1 MLSKSKNE
9 TMQIKTNSIRL
20 TLILFSLTLGFSSQ
34 AINLANVKI
43 DSVKKDPPK
52 PELNTLFSLKKGS
65 GLKSWGFTAGPVVQF
80 GQLGAQQGFNFA
92 LHVNNQ
98 WSLGAGVLG
107 NMRGGDDRNMST
119 TLKPRQSFSGFQ
131 VEYSPKPN
139 SLIHVSFPLM
149 IGAIR
154 SEDPNYLMNQ
164 NPQNINPQMGN
175 PGPGFMNQK
184 DFDDDR
190 GMFKGPTAFGIQP
203 GVSLEL
209 NVFKYAK
216 LFGAVNYRFAA
227 GQNSTSDMK
236 GVSGQIGLKLGVFD
250 RPFKSKASPKK

>member
-1 MLSKSKNE
+1 
-9 TMQIKTNSIRL
+9 MQIKTNSIRL

-34 AINLANVKI
+34 AIHVVSTKLV
-43 DSVKKDPPK
+43 DTVKKDQPK
-52 PELNTLFSLKKGS
+52 TELKTLFSLKKGS
-65 GLKSWGFTAGPVVQF
+65 GIKSWGFTAGPVVQF

-92 LHVNNQ
+92 VHVNNQ
-98 WSLGAGVLG
+98 WSFGAGVLG
-107 NMRGGDDRNMST
+107 NMRGGDNRNMSN

-131 VEYSPKPN
+131 VEYTPKPN

-154 SEDPNYLMNQ
+154 SEDPNDLMNQ
-164 NPQNINPQMGN
+164 NSQYSNNPQFGT
-175 PGPGFMNQK
+175 PGPGFK
-184 DFDDDR
+184 DRDFDDDHRMFNR
-190 GMFKGPTAFGIQP
+190 GPGALGIQQ

-227 GQNSTSDMK
+227 GKNSTAEMK
-236 GVSGQIGLKLGVFD
+236 GVSGQIGLKLGIFD
-250 RPFKSKASPKK
+250 RPFKAKTGPKK

>member
-1 MLSKSKNE
+1 
-9 TMQIKTNSIRL
+9 MQIKTNSIRL

-34 AINLANVKI
+34 AIHFVSIKS
-43 DSVKKDPPK
+43 DTVKKENT
-52 PELNTLFSLKKGS
+52 ELNTLFSLKKGN
-65 GLKSWGFTAGPVVQF
+65 GLKSWGFTAGPVLQF
-80 GQLGAQQGFNFA
+80 GQLGFQQGVNFA
-92 LHVNNQ
+92 IHVNNQ
-98 WSLGAGVLG
+98 WSFGAGVLG

-131 VEYSPKPN
+131 VEYTPKPN

-149 IGAIR
+149 IGAIH

-175 PGPGFMNQK
+175 PSPPGFMNHD

-190 GMFKGPTAFGIQP
+190 GMFNRGPAAFGIQP
-203 GVSLEL
+203 GLSLEL

-250 RPFKSKASPKK
+250 RPFKAKASPKK

>member
-1 MLSKSKNE
+1 MKN
-9 TMQIKTNSIRL
+9 MQIKTNSIRL

-34 AINLANVKI
+34 AIHFVPIKS
-43 DSVKKDPPK
+43 DSVKKDQPT

-65 GLKSWGFTAGPVVQF
+65 GLKSWGFTAGPVLQF
-80 GQLGAQQGFNFA
+80 GQLGFQQGVNFA
-92 LHVNNQ
+92 IHVNNQ
-98 WSLGAGVLG
+98 WSFGAGVLG

-131 VEYSPKPN
+131 VEYTPKPN

-154 SEDPNYLMNQ
+154 SEDPN
-164 NPQNINPQMGN
+164 NIYNSQIKMGAPAPIN
-175 PGPGFMNQK
+175 WDR

-190 GMFKGPTAFGIQP
+190 GMFNRGPAAFGIQP

-227 GQNSTSDMK
+227 GQNSNADMK

-250 RPFKSKASPKK
+250 RPFKAKISPKK

>member
-1 MLSKSKNE
+1 
-9 TMQIKTNSIRL
+9 MQIKINSIRL
-20 TLILFSLTLGFSSQ
+20 TFILFTLALGFSSQ
-34 AINLANVKI
+34 AQVLANTKT
-43 DSVKKDPPK
+43 DSVKNERSKT
-52 PELNTLFSLKKGS
+52 ELKTLFNLKKGN

-80 GQLGAQQGFNFA
+80 GQLGVQQGINFA
-92 LHVNNQ
+92 IHVNNQ

-107 NMRGGDDRNMST
+107 NMRDGGNQNMST
-119 TLKPRQSFSGFQ
+119 PLKPRQSFSGFSL
-131 VEYSPKPN
+131 EYTPKPN

-164 NPQNINPQMGN
+164 NPQYSNTPQFGT
-175 PGPGFMNQK
+175 PRPKYMNH
-184 DFDDDR
+184 DFDDER
-190 GMFKGPTAFGIQP
+190 GMFNRGPAAFGIQP

-227 GQNSTSDMK
+227 GKNSTEEMK
-236 GVSGQIGLKLGVFD
+236 GVSGQIGLKLGIFD
-250 RPFKSKASPKK
+250 RPFKANTSPKK